1 MFQLILD
8 VEEHK
13 VIAKEHNSNNISD
26 SLEVTIYKKKTKK
39 SISYTVKK
47 ARFTKAIA
55 IIVEKRKIEDTI
67 YSFEEVDFIM
77 SIMPRDNEYWFFP
90 IYENKKIDKITK
102 QLYDGINNYLTTNK
116 TTFLLNEYYNVKYT
130 EMIKSLTKSAIYPNR
145 DIVKYINEDKLIS
158 ALHITFYTYLRI
170 LISLTNIPNQEKKMI
185 NNPAFV
191 LKKQVTDCINL
202 AQDPTSQA
210 FNLTVANDMTG
221 YLNDY
226 SKKFYIFGVC
236 QEVKQNCNKCPLA
249 NLFPYNNNE
258 LRTVKSC
265 YASNTPVKE
274 LFNPTPDLLK
284 YITALHIT
292 LTITLEAIYKRLLLL
307 LTHPKH

>member
-55 IIVEKRKIEDTI
+55 IIAEKRKIEDTI

-77 SIMPRDNEYWFFP
+77 SIMPQDNEYWFFP

-116 TTFLLNEYYNVKYT
+116 TTFLLGEYYNVKYT
-130 EMIKSLTKSAIYPNR
+130 EMIKSLTNSAIYPNR
-145 DIVKYINEDKLIS
+145 DIAKYINDDKLIS

-191 LKKQVTDCINL
+191 LTKHVTDCINL
-202 AQDPTSQA
+202 TQDPTSQA
-210 FNLTVANDMTG
+210 FDLTVANDMSG
-221 YLNDY
+221 YLNDL

-236 QEVKQNCNKCPLA
+236 QEVKQNCKKCPLA

-265 YASNTPVKE
+265 YAINTPVKE
-274 LFNPTPDLLK
+274 LFNPTPDVLK

-292 LTITLEAIYKRLLLL
+292 LTITLEAIYKRLLMLL
-307 LTHPKH
+307 IMEK